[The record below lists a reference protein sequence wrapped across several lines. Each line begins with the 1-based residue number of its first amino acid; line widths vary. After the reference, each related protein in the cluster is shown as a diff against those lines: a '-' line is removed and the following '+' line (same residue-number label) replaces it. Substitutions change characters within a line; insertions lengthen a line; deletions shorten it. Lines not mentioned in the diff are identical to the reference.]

1 MGYYIDTLREIL
13 PYNADVYLLI
23 GARGLGKTF
32 GVRQIFVEDYIKN
45 KIRFAVIFRS
55 NEVKKKVS
63 HVFFDKLI
71 SAGLFEKYVFKTDTT
86 YAYIAEKPKNKKNKI
101 KWSICGYFVSLSTA
115 QNDKQIAAFDRV
127 RNICVDEILIKTTD
141 IYHRYLPN
149 EVDMVADLIDTVT
162 RERPD
167 SRIVEN
173 LRKPRVFM
181 LGNAVDLFNPYFE
194 RYGIKEPPKAGKYWL
209 KNKTCLFVFSDDKD
223 YGKEKAK
230 NTVAGRM
237 RSAEE
242 NQQNSDNLFIT
253 GNDDFIVRRP
263 HKHIQPQF
271 IFKWRGKKITQYT
284 DYECGYIYL
293 SDKPNN
299 IKDLQ
304 VFALTTSDNK
314 LNYLAGNLAREYMKN
329 LLQYYS
335 AGMLRYANHST
346 QNSCIE
352 IFRNYGIKE

>member
-1 MGYYIDTLREIL
+1 MARERKFKKMGYYIDTLREIL

-45 KIRFAVIFRS
+45 KIRFAIIFRS

-115 QNDKQIAAFDRV
+115 QNDKQIASFDRV

-167 SRIVEN
+167 SREMEN

-230 NTVAGRM
+230 NTVAGK
-237 RSAEE
+237 
-242 NQQNSDNLFIT
+242 F
-253 GNDDFIVRRP
+253 G
-263 HKHIQPQF
+263 
-271 IFKWRGKKITQYT
+271 
-284 DYECGYIYL
+284 
-293 SDKPNN
+293 
-299 IKDLQ
+299 
-304 VFALTTSDNK
+304 
-314 LNYLAGNLAREYMKN
+314 
-329 LLQYYS
+329 
-335 AGMLRYANHST
+335 
-346 QNSCIE
+346 
-352 IFRNYGIKE
+352 

>member
-1 MGYYIDTLREIL
+1 MKYYIETLRKIL

-115 QNDKQIAAFDRV
+115 QNDKQIASFDRV

-167 SRIVEN
+167 SREIEN

-194 RYGIKEPPKAGKYWL
+194 RYGITEPPKAGKYWL
-209 KNKTCLFVFSDDKD
+209 KNKTCLFVFSDDKE

-242 NQQNSDNLFIT
+242 NRQNSDNLFVT
-253 GNDDFIVRRP
+253 GNDDFIVKRP
-263 HKHIQPQF
+263 HKHIHPQF

-314 LNYLAGNLAREYMKN
+314 LNYLAGNLY
-329 LLQYYS
+329 
-335 AGMLRYANHST
+335 
-346 QNSCIE
+346 
-352 IFRNYGIKE
+352 RNFPKLWD